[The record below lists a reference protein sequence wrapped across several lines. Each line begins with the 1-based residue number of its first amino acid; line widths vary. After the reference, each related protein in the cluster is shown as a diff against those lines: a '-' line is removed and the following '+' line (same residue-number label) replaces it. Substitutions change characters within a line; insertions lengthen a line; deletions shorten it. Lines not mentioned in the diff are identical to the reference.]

1 MTKRKW
7 ELKRGERVMLSVRAE
22 FTGRP
27 IIIRKVTLIFIE
39 NTKKEAGF
47 IWEGNRMSLRH

>member
-1 MTKRKW
+1 
-7 ELKRGERVMLSVRAE
+7 MLSVRAE